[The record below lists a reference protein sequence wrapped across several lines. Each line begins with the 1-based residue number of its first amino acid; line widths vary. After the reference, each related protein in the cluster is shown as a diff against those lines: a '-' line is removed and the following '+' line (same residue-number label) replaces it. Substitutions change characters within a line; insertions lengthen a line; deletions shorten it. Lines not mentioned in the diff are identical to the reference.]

1 MAKIYVVT
9 YELPAHVSIQ
19 VEAKSQDEACR
30 KADKLVGSAK
40 FDVSCESSP
49 EIIDIQEYD
58 GVESKKRK
66 MYDVVLEKRSR
77 IMLHIEGES
86 TQDAAKIAEE
96 MAEGDFYADSF
107 SDLDAQYIAVS
118 SHPQE

>member
-19 VEAKSQDEACR
+19 VEAKSQNEACR
-30 KADKLVGSAK
+30 KADKLVGRAK

-66 MYDVVLEKRSR
+66 MYDVVLEKRSQ

-86 TQDAAKIAEE
+86 AQDVQKKWRKATF
-96 MAEGDFYADSF
+96 MPNSF

>member
-9 YELPAHVSIQ
+9 YELPAHTSIQ

-40 FDVSCESSP
+40 FDVSYESSP
-49 EIIDIQEYD
+49 EIIDIQEYND
-58 GVESKKRK
+58 VESKKRK

-77 IMLHIEGES
+77 IMLHIGRKSVTPVWEI
-86 TQDAAKIAEE
+86 TR
-96 MAEGDFYADSF
+96 FNRW
-107 SDLDAQYIAVS
+107 
-118 SHPQE
+118 

>member
-66 MYDVVLEKRSR
+66 MYDVALEKRSQ

-86 TQDAAKIAEE
+86 AQDAAEIAEE
-96 MAEGDFYADSF
+96 MAEDDFYANSF

>member
-40 FDVSCESSP
+40 FDVNCESSP

-66 MYDVVLEKRSR
+66 MYDVEKRSQ

-86 TQDAAKIAEE
+86 AQDAAEIAEE
-96 MAEGDFYADSF
+96 MAEGDFYANSF